1 MLLSRRSAFTLAAV
15 TLLPTPFG
23 ARPQT
28 MADRGGL
35 RFGLNL
41 IDVGFGLGHLDVIC
55 GVQRIAETR
64 SETKCTG
71 AAI

>member
-1 MLLSRRSAFTLAAV
+1 
-15 TLLPTPFG
+15 
-23 ARPQT
+23 

-35 RFGLNL
+35 RFGLDL

-64 SETKCTG
+64 SETKRTG